1 MSLLGIARPA
11 GRHRAADEVARLRE
25 SLAEA
30 SVRYADLSRR
40 YAEATAARDAANAK
54 ASRLRDAQLRAAE
67 ATRQLAD
74 RDAEITAL
82 KAALANVTAVSDRP
96 ARAAVTETQ
105 PIPVLPLHLSPL
117 ANPAHI
123 PGRP

>member
-1 MSLLGIARPA
+1 VSLLDIGRPG

-30 SVRYADLSRR
+30 AVRYADLSRR
-40 YAEATAARDAANAK
+40 YAEATAGWDTANAK
-54 ASRLRDAQLRAAE
+54 VSRLRDVQLRAAE

-82 KAALANVTAVSDRP
+82 KAALANATAVSDRP
-96 ARAAVTETQ
+96 ARAAVTATH
-105 PIPVLPLHLSPL
+105 PIPIVESRAVWPLGEAAARGLL
-117 ANPAHI
+117 
-123 PGRP
+123 